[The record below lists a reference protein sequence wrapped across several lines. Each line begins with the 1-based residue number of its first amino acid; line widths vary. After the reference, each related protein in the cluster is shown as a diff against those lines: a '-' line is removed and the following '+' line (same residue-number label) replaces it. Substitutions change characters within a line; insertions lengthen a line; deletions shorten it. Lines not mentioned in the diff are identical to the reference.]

1 MAGMSFEFVRFTA
14 ASDTTGMAGGA
25 PGPLDYPNGID
36 EAAALRHLDVE
47 VASDLRHI
55 FQECGVPLPLQYRLS
70 INFRTVRRFASYADS
85 RAEVRAALRTDH
97 TLDATDQASRAVVA
111 SVVAA
116 WEASKEYAG
125 KEASLK
131 AEARVLGVVRP
142 VTQTEKQAMRA
153 AFEAVH
159 GSIEETYEPSEEYLS
174 AKIEEVESGEVSASP
189 LSEVIS
195 KKRAKTQGIQT
206 SVDTTG
212 HVRIVRQKA
221 KGNLPAH
228 TEELRTVLRVEANMW
243 TFLAS
248 KYRNQAM
255 FRGMTPAVW
264 LDYVNYLL
272 GDKVYLMQVPTPGG
286 KGKGDQQPLR
296 PPWQVLL
303 TYEYE
308 MRREAVKKAFRESRA
323 LVDTLAEVQG
333 NAQLKE
339 QFFVSPLRSRVAV
352 SLLGNVPGN
361 PVANLKQPGENPG
374 TSGRKEIARA
384 TSRAAGRAR
393 RQSQARRART
403 ARVVIL

>member
-1 MAGMSFEFVRFTA
+1 M
-14 ASDTTGMAGGA
+14 
-25 PGPLDYPNGID
+25 
-36 EAAALRHLDVE
+36 
-47 VASDLRHI
+47 
-55 FQECGVPLPLQYRLS
+55 
-70 INFRTVRRFASYADS
+70 
-85 RAEVRAALRTDH
+85 
-97 TLDATDQASRAVVA
+97 
-111 SVVAA
+111 
-116 WEASKEYAG
+116 
-125 KEASLK
+125 
-131 AEARVLGVVRP
+131 
-142 VTQTEKQAMRA
+142 
-153 AFEAVH
+153 
-159 GSIEETYEPSEEYLS
+159 S
-174 AKIEEVESGEVSASP
+174 AKIEEVESGEVAASP

-221 KGNLPAH
+221 KGSLPAH

-323 LVDTLAEVQG
+323 LVDTLTEVQG

-339 QFFVSPLRSRVAV
+339 QFFVSPIALQGRSEPAWKR
-352 SLLGNVPGN
+352 PW
-361 PVANLKQPGENPG
+361 QPGGESEAAWGKPWDKWQKGNRKG
-374 TSGRKEIARA
+374 DFKGSKKGKEAKSGKKGKDRKGGDLVTRTPDNRLICFAYSGAGCDGSCGMVHCCQVRGCGKPHPTWQHWMEHHGASRA
-384 TSRAAGRAR
+384 TDGAGAK
-393 RQSQARRART
+393 S
-403 ARVVIL
+403 